1 MNYELLKY
9 CFTQYFHILVH
20 LNVNVRTRV
29 RTYILHG
36 HSDIYTYNTYA
47 FTEYSVKDD
56 TRRYP
61 LEREMIGC
69 VKIN

>member
-1 MNYELLKY
+1 MKY

-20 LNVNVRTRV
+20 LNVMNVRARV
-29 RTYILHG
+29 RTYILHV
-36 HSDIYTYNTYA
+36 HSDIHTYTYA

-56 TRRYP
+56 TKRYP

>member
-1 MNYELLKY
+1 MNYELLKHR
-9 CFTQYFHILVH
+9 FTQYFHILVH
-20 LNVNVRTRV
+20 LNVNVRARV
-29 RTYILHG
+29 RTYILHV
-36 HSDIYTYNTYA
+36 HSDIYAYTYA
-47 FTEYSVKDD
+47 FTDYSVKDY